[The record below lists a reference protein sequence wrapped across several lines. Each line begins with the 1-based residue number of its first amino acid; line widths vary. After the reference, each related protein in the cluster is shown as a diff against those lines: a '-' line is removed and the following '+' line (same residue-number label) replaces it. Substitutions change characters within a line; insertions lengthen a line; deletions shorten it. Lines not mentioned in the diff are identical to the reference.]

1 MRHGVQHRRWRG
13 SVGLVAI
20 LAAAVLLLAATTA
33 EAEDGESDLLRGT
46 VTDTLSGEPLD
57 GVPVMIFGAP
67 GPSGPSPVGETRT
80 DGDGVYEFPDVGSPY
95 AIGVHD
101 EPGYEMEFRRLDL
114 SGEGPHVAD
123 LDIYPSTGEP
133 RVLGRLVDARTGELV
148 PSARKDVFL
157 HLAEP
162 ADPLRAFTPWSVG
175 YPGQLDRRPERDDL
189 TFAFYRLEAGDEV
202 HVEAHASG
210 YGEEGA
216 ASEVMTYD
224 GETPLEVTIELTPHF
239 TDVDVVGDDGSHAA
253 AIGWLADAGIVG
265 GHADGSYQPWEDV
278 SRGEMATFLHRSLP
292 DLPEGEATFPDVD
305 DASAHAPAIAAIAE
319 AGVTTGFADGTFRP
333 YAPVTRGQMAMF
345 LMRGLDLEP
354 AAPAFADVDAEH
366 PYADGIGAV
375 AEAGITT
382 GYGDGTFRPG
392 ASISRAEM
400 ASMLRRALDEEA

>member
-1 MRHGVQHRRWRG
+1 MRHGAQHRRRQG
-13 SVGLVAI
+13 TVGLVGI
-20 LAAAVLLLAATTA
+20 LAAAVLLLAVTTA

-80 DGDGVYEFPDVGSPY
+80 DGGGVYEFPDVGSPY

-114 SGEGPHVAD
+114 SGEGPHVVD
-123 LDIYPSTGEP
+123 LDVYPSTGEP

-148 PSARKDVFL
+148 ASARKDVFL
-157 HLAEP
+157 HFAEP

-210 YGEEGA
+210 YAAGA
-216 ASEVMTYD
+216 ESEVVAYD
-224 GETPLEVTIELTPHF
+224 GETPLEITIGMTPHF
-239 TDVDVVGDDGSHAA
+239 TDVEAVADDGSHAA

-265 GHADGSYQPWEDV
+265 GHADGSYRPWEDV

-292 DLPEGEATFPDVD
+292 DLPDADLAFPDVD
-305 DASAHAPAIAAIAE
+305 PGSAHAPAIAAIAE

-345 LMRGLDLEP
+345 LMRGLDLE
-354 AAPAFADVDAEH
+354 AAVPEFADVTVEH
-366 PYADGIGAV
+366 PYAEGIGAV

-382 GYGDGTFRPG
+382 GYADGTFRPS

-400 ASMLRRALDEEA
+400 ASMLRRALEP